1 MMTKMEEFFRKD
13 QYAGLAGIKLLEFS
27 EGKAKAMLE
36 ITEKHLN
43 SAGTVHGGAI
53 FTLADFVFA
62 VASNSHGTV
71 SVAINSSISF
81 LKAVSTGILYAEAK
95 EISLHPKI
103 ASYNVD
109 VVNENGELIAT
120 FQGMVYRK
128 KDKLPID

>member
-1 MMTKMEEFFRKD
+1 MTKMEEFFRKD
-13 QYAGLAGIKLLEFS
+13 QYAALADIKLLEFS

-43 SAGTVHGGAI
+43 SHGTVHGGAI
-53 FTLADFVFA
+53 FTLADFAFA

-71 SVAINSSISF
+71 SVAINSGISF

-109 VVNENGELIAT
+109 IVNENGELIAT

-128 KDKLPID
+128 KDKLPLD

>member
-1 MMTKMEEFFRKD
+1 MTKMEEFFRKD
-13 QYAGLAGIKLLEFS
+13 QYAALADIKLLEFS

-53 FTLADFVFA
+53 FTLADFAFA

-109 VVNENGELIAT
+109 VVNETGELIAT

>member
-1 MMTKMEEFFRKD
+1 MTKMEEFFRKD